1 MPTVG
6 FLTIMAVDFNE
17 YKQLYNQL
25 LSQKGREEIG
35 DDTERTKALEK
46 KIDTFLETY
55 KVATPKDK
63 DPKTPWVELSAKE
76 IFHRSINTAIDVV
89 NDVSQIVSQKESMS
103 NADFRRSLFRVFTAP
118 KRRIYV
124 GLWLI
129 FLSFL
134 LYFID
139 SSA

>member
-1 MPTVG
+1 
-6 FLTIMAVDFNE
+6 MAVDFNE

-25 LSQKGREEIG
+25 LSEKGRAEIG
-35 DDTERTKALEK
+35 DDSERTKAVER
-46 KIDTFLETY
+46 KINTFLATY
-55 KVATPKDK
+55 KDTIPKDK

-89 NDVSQIVSQKESMS
+89 NDVSDIVSKKESMS
-103 NADFRRSLFRVFTAP
+103 QTDFRRSMFRVFTQP

-129 FLSFL
+129 FFSFL